1 MAGHV
6 VGMVVGLEHVLDRDA
21 DVAGRAQ
28 VVADVELGVHH
39 GGDAGVLV
47 TDQVRGTAEVVMD
60 ELAEHHGR
68 AIIAARGVGDQ
79 PSLSSPPAVPHKLRS
94 RFGTATGGYGSTRPM
109 STAILKRT
117 VREFRD
123 EHLTDWAA
131 ALTYYGVLALFPAL
145 IALVSLVGLVGDP
158 QETTDALNEIVADLG
173 PSSAADT
180 FQGPIE
186 SITANRERAGVL
198 FFAGLAGALYSA
210 SGYVGAFMRASNVI
224 YDVEEGRPFWKLR
237 PLQIGVTL
245 VMVLLVAL
253 VSLALVLSG
262 PLAQSV
268 GDAIGLSDD
277 RGRRLPAGEVAV
289 RGAGGAHDGRA
300 ALLRLAER
308 EAAGPA
314 LDHPRQRAG
323 ARPVGA
329 GLGWR
334 SPSTWATSAPTTRP
348 TAPWAGSSASSCG
361 YGSRTSRCSWG
372 LELNAELE
380 RSRELEAG
388 IRGAAEEIQLP
399 PREDPG

>member
-1 MAGHV
+1 
-6 VGMVVGLEHVLDRDA
+6 
-21 DVAGRAQ
+21 
-28 VVADVELGVHH
+28 
-39 GGDAGVLV
+39 
-47 TDQVRGTAEVVMD
+47 MD

-94 RFGTATGGYGSTRPM
+94 RFGTATGGYRSTKPM
-109 STAILKRT
+109 STATLKRT

-131 ALTYYGVLALFPAL
+131 ALTYYGVLGLFPAL

-186 SITANRERAGVL
+186 SITANREKAGVL

-237 PLQIGVTL
+237 PLQIAVTL

-268 GDAIGLSDD
+268 GDAIGLSDTVVD
-277 RGRRLPAGEVAV
+277 VYQLAKWPCVALV
-289 RGAGGAHDGRA
+289 VLTMV
-300 ALLRLAER
+300 ALLYYASPNVKLPGLRWITPGSVLALGLWVLAS
-308 EAAGPA
+308 AAFAFYVGNFGSYDKTYGTLGGIISFLVWLWITNIA
-314 LDHPRQRAG
+314 LLLG
-323 ARPVGA
+323 AQ
-329 GLGWR
+329 
-334 SPSTWATSAPTTRP
+334 
-348 TAPWAGSSASSCG
+348 
-361 YGSRTSRCSWG
+361 
-372 LELNAELE
+372 LNAELE